1 MTKKFIAIL
10 VFIVSTWI
18 FLNSRWFII
27 SMAELKLAPIIQQGT
42 KKGTVLKYLEQI
54 DLPTNDEPTHYS
66 DGKCIS
72 ATNGEFRWDCEY
84 PSYVHVGWPTG
95 FLNILSPFIEVFF
108 VFDDKNELVKYYT
121 SISYTFL

>member
-1 MTKKFIAIL
+1 
-10 VFIVSTWI
+10 
-18 FLNSRWFII
+18 
-27 SMAELKLAPIIQQGT
+27 MAELKLAPIIQQGT
-42 KKGTVLKYLEQI
+42 KKGAVLKYFEQI

-66 DGKCIS
+66 DGKCITT
-72 ATNGEFRWDCEY
+72 TNGEFRWDCEY